1 MNRVIE
7 TVSSFPTVIFTAVF
21 AFCLAW
27 WLVSLFVSGIDG
39 TGEADVDADADF
51 DADIEGDIDG
61 DIDTGDDLS
70 VKMARALHIGEVP
83 LSMSLTVLS
92 FGAWA
97 MSGLAQLVIDDIA
110 DQGKWGTGLR
120 FAAALGILA
129 VGLLSGFGLLR
140 VFAKATKP
148 VFVTTLA
155 TSRHGALGATCRI
168 RTTNVTASLG
178 EAEVMTGENKG
189 QIVKVRTD
197 RGDFVRGDVAQL
209 VGYDDDTGAFTIV
222 ELDPVL
228 RDSPS

>member
-7 TVSSFPTVIFTAVF
+7 TVSSFPTVVFTAVF

-39 TGEADVDADADF
+39 SGEADVDADVDTDF
-51 DADIEGDIDG
+51 DVDSGDVDAG
-61 DIDTGDDLS
+61 DELAT
-70 VKMARALHIGEVP
+70 KMARALHVGEVP

-97 MSGLAQLVIDDIA
+97 SSGLAQLVLDDIA
-110 DQGKWGTGLR
+110 KKGKWGSGLR
-120 FAAALGILA
+120 LIVALAILALGVF
-129 VGLLSGFGLLR
+129 VGGLLLR

-155 TSRHGALGATCRI
+155 TSRHSALGATCRI

-178 EAEVMTGENKG
+178 EAEVMSGENKG

-209 VGYDDDTGAFTIV
+209 VGYDEDTGAFTIV

-228 RDSPS
+228 RDTPS